1 MTTKRIVQI
10 IACAPIWF
18 VLRQAG
24 VLEHLLGFVI
34 IAVTCAVLWF
44 RAGLDIGSKQAM
56 IELNER
62 DKLKH
67 GANAR
72 PGDEHAE

>member
-10 IACAPIWF
+10 IACAAVWF

-34 IAVTCAVLWF
+34 IAVAVVLLWY

-62 DKLKH
+62 DKHRHL
-67 GANAR
+67 
-72 PGDEHAE
+72 PGDKDAE

>member
-1 MTTKRIVQI
+1 MTTKRILQI
-10 IACAPIWF
+10 VACAAIWF

-24 VLEHLLGFVI
+24 VLEHLLGYVI
-34 IAVTCAVLWF
+34 IAIAAVLFWF

-62 DKLKH
+62 DKLRRD
-67 GANAR
+67 ANSL
-72 PGDEHAE
+72 PSQ

>member
-1 MTTKRIVQI
+1 MTTKQILQIV
-10 IACAPIWF
+10 ACATIWV
-18 VLRQAG
+18 VLRQTG

-34 IAVTCAVLWF
+34 IAVTVAVLWF

-56 IELNER
+56 IEMNER

-67 GANAR
+67 L
-72 PGDEHAE
+72 PGHEDAE